1 MNIFKLYRDSFKGLR
16 KEVWFLALITLVNR
30 AGTMVIPFLSL
41 YLTANFNYTL
51 KEVGWIMTAF
61 GLGSVTG
68 AWLGGKLSDKIGFYP
83 VMFWSLILSGLLFI
97 WLQYLESF
105 YSICIGVF
113 VVMLVADVFRPAAFV
128 AINAYSK
135 PENRTRSVTLIRL
148 AINLGFSVGPAV
160 GGLIIA
166 TIGYGGLFWVDGITC
181 IIAGLLFIALL
192 SFKESKK
199 EVTTVKKEHAVSPY
213 KDKAYL
219 LAVFCILLIG
229 FAFLQ
234 YFSTIPLYYRD
245 VHKLSEAQIG
255 WLMGMNGFL
264 IFLIEMPL
272 VKYFERPKFSIYRIL
287 LWSTVMFAMSFWVLN
302 LSNWVGILVVG
313 MLLMTV
319 AEMLNFPFLNAYAL
333 KRAEKGNSGDYMGLF
348 TMAFSVAHILGHNSG
363 LQLIAAFGYEIT
375 WYVMTGTLL
384 LASLL
389 FIWLKKLSRDETT
402 TM

>member
-1 MNIFKLYRDSFKGLR
+1 
-16 KEVWFLALITLVNR
+16 
-30 AGTMVIPFLSL
+30 MVIPFLSL

-61 GLGSVTG
+61 GLGSVLG

-97 WLQYLESF
+97 GLQYLESF
-105 YSICIGVF
+105 YAICAGVF

-181 IIAGLLFIALL
+181 IIAGLMFIMLL
-192 SFKESKK
+192 SFKDATREKNNQAKK
-199 EVTTVKKEHAVSPY
+199 ENAVSPY

-219 LAVFCILLIG
+219 LGVFCILLIG

-245 VHKLSEAQIG
+245 VHKLSEEHIG

-302 LSNWVGILVVG
+302 LSNWVGVLVIG

-348 TMAFSVAHILGHNSG
+348 TMAFSVAHIVGHNGG
-363 LQLIAAFGYEIT
+363 LQLIATFGYEVT
-375 WYVMTGTLL
+375 WYVMTGILL

-389 FIWLKKLSRDETT
+389 FIWLKRIS
-402 TM
+402 

>member
-61 GLGSVTG
+61 GLGSVAG

-83 VMFWSLILSGLLFI
+83 TMFWSLILSGLLFI

-105 YSICIGVF
+105 FAICGGVF
-113 VVMLVADVFRPAAFV
+113 IVMLVADVFRPAAFV

-181 IIAGLLFIALL
+181 IMAGLLFIMLL
-192 SFKESKK
+192 SFKEAKK
-199 EVTTVKKEHAVSPY
+199 DKTNNPKKDNAVSPY

-219 LAVFCILLIG
+219 LSVFCILLIG

-302 LSNWVGILVVG
+302 LSNWVGVLVVG
-313 MLLMTV
+313 MLLMTI

-333 KRAEKGNSGDYMGLF
+333 KRAEKGNSGDYVGLF

-375 WYVMTGTLL
+375 WYIMTGTLL

-389 FIWLKKLSRDETT
+389 FIWLKKIS
-402 TM
+402 